1 MERTIIGF
9 DQDELGDWRA
19 ILDCG
24 HRQHVRHN
32 PPLVNRPWVLT
43 EEGRGR
49 FLGVALAC
57 KACDEGE
64 PVSEAMIAPDALEAV
79 YGQFRADL
87 VRFVQQRVANPDM
100 VDSILQ
106 DVTLRIHAQASDL
119 REDERLGDWLYRI
132 AGEAMGNRH
141 HPLPEADDRD
151 AAAPLADAL
160 RGMLACLP
168 GAYRQALIMAEYL
181 GLSSPQMAARL
192 DIFPS
197 EAETRVRR
205 GREMVGE
212 AVLDWCH
219 WVFERGGQVLP
230 YQVGCA
236 ACADVVH

>member
-43 EEGRGR
+43 AEGRSR

-79 YGQFRADL
+79 YAQFQADL
-87 VRFVQQRVANPDM
+87 IHFIRRHIADA
-100 VDSILQ
+100 DTAETILQ
-106 DVTLRIHAQASDL
+106 NVIYRIHAQANTL
-119 REDERLGDWLYRI
+119 REGDRLAEWLDRI
-132 AGEAMGNRH
+132 VREAMGNRH
-141 HPLPEADDRD
+141 HPLPEADDCD
-151 AAAPLADAL
+151 ATTLLADAI

-168 GAYRQALIMAEYL
+168 GAYRQALILTEHQ
-181 GLSSPQMAARL
+181 GLQPSEMAARL
-192 DIFPS
+192 DIS
-197 EAETRVRR
+197 AAEAEARVRR
-205 GREMVGE
+205 GWEMVGE
-212 AVLDWCH
+212 ALVDWCH
-219 WVFERGGQVLP
+219 WAFERVGRALP
-230 YQVGCA
+230 YQGGCA
-236 ACADVVH
+236 VRADVIH